1 MSKQNENINLFVIE
15 EDYRRKKTHP
25 SHNDYC
31 SGKAV
36 APILTKTEIDKFE
49 DMHIDFE
56 LSEDDRQKSP
66 PQPIESTDYPD
77 SPELLDSLQKMNEE
91 EQKLVEIKINLLK
104 TQQELQNIL
113 MNEIDKKKKTIA
125 HLSTEISTL
134 QNDCQLLSE
143 ALGII

>member
-1 MSKQNENINLFVIE
+1 MSKENQNINLFVIE
-15 EDYRRKKTHP
+15 EDYRRKKTNQ
-25 SHNDYC
+25 SCNDFC

-36 APILTKTEIDKFE
+36 APILTKTDIDKFE
-49 DMHIDFE
+49 DMHMDFE
-56 LSEDDRQKSP
+56 LSEDDQQISP
-66 PQPIESTDYPD
+66 QQPIESTDYPD

-91 EQKLVEIKINLLK
+91 EKKLNEIKMNLLE
-104 TQQELQNIL
+104 TQLELQNTLI
-113 MNEIDKKKKTIA
+113 NEIDKKKKTIA